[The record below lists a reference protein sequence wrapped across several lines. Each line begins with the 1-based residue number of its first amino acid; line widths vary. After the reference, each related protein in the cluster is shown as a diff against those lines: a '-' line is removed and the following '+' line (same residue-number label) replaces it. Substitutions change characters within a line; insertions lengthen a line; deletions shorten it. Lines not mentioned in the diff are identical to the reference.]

1 MSTQP
6 ETILVTGG
14 TGFVGAWAIVR
25 LLEQGYN
32 VKTTIRNLK
41 KVNMVRD
48 AVASQ
53 VDPGER
59 LTFVQADLT
68 SDAGWTEA
76 MAGVDRMLHVAS
88 PMHTDDSADI
98 ETFLKPQREGDE
110 RVLRFAAAANV
121 KHVVITSAAAAAK
134 PSDDSRADSD
144 ETVWTQPNDP
154 VQNPYQRS
162 KAIAEKAAWA
172 WMENYNGDMKLST
185 VLPTAVFGPV
195 LMPQNDSSQILI
207 EQMIKGHVPG
217 ALKINFDIVDVRDL
231 VDLEILAMK
240 SDKSGGQRYLAAAG
254 SMSMHDIAETLK
266 EHLGDHGKK
275 IHTLTIP
282 NWVLSAIA
290 RFNANVAVFVGLLG
304 RKFHYTSAKAEN
316 DLGWR
321 PRNPHTTITDSA
333 DRMVTLHL
341 VD

>member
-41 KVNMVRD
+41 KTSMVRD
-48 AVASQ
+48 AITSQ

-59 LTFVQADLT
+59 LTFIQADLT

-76 MAGVDRMLHVAS
+76 MAGVDRVLHVAS

-110 RVLRFAAAANV
+110 RVLRFAA
-121 KHVVITSAAAAAK
+121 K
-134 PSDDSRADSD
+134 PSDNSRADSD

-162 KAIAEKAAWA
+162 KAIAEKTAWA

-266 EHLGDHGKK
+266 EHLGGHGKK

-282 NWVLSAIA
+282 NWVLLAIA

>member
-1 MSTQP
+1 MTTQP

-32 VKTTIRNLK
+32 VKTTIRSMK
-41 KVNMVRD
+41 KANMVRD
-48 AVASQ
+48 AIASQ
-53 VDPGER
+53 VDANDR

-68 SDAGWTEA
+68 HDDGWTEA
-76 MAGVDRMLHVAS
+76 MNGVDRVLHVAS
-88 PMHTDDSADI
+88 PMHTADSADI

-134 PSDDSRADSD
+134 PADDISGDSD
-144 ETVWTQPNDP
+144 ETVWTTPNDP

-172 WMENYNGDMKLST
+172 WMENYDGDMKLST

-217 ALKINFDIVDVRDL
+217 ALKLNFDIVDVRDL
-231 VDLEILAMK
+231 VDLEILVMQ
-240 SDKSGGQRYLAAAG
+240 SDKSAGQRYLAAAG
-254 SMSMHDIAETLK
+254 SLSMREIAQTLK

-275 IHTLTIP
+275 IRTMTIP
-282 NWVLSAIA
+282 NWVLLVLAK
-290 RFNANVAVFVGLLG
+290 FNANVAVFVGLLG

-321 PRNPHTTITDSA
+321 PRNPHTTIVESA
-333 DRMVTLHL
+333 DRMVELHL